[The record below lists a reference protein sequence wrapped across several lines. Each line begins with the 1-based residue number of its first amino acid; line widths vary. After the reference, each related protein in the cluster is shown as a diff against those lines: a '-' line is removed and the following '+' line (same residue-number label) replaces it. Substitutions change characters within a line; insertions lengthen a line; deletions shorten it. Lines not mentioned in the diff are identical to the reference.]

1 MENEPEATSS
11 GDERRF
17 HVLLVD
23 DNQDL
28 LDAVRFALFDD
39 YVIETANSAEDALER
54 IEQLTQRRLPDC
66 MVIDVKMPGLNGV
79 QLVRIL
85 RGDPATA
92 QIPLIILSAYV
103 QGEDVL
109 RGQLAGVDHY
119 LAKPFNLETLIEAI
133 QRATRMTPEERAQW
147 FEHNT
152 YWALCST
159 DQYVW
164 LYSERMNWWK
174 DQTPPGLEA
183 AVLRARQKIRDD
195 KPLGFDIDS
204 LIAAAKARPQ
214 SAQ

>member
-1 MENEPEATSS
+1 MEIEPESTSS

-39 YVIETANSAEDALER
+39 YVIETANSAEDALEL
-54 IEQLTQRRLPDC
+54 IEQLSQHRLPDC
-66 MVIDVKMPGLNGV
+66 MVIDVRMPGLNGV

-92 QIPLIILSAYV
+92 QIPLIILSAFV

-133 QRATRMTPEERAQW
+133 QRATRMTPEERLA
-147 FEHNT
+147 
-152 YWALCST
+152 
-159 DQYVW
+159 
-164 LYSERMNWWK
+164 R
-174 DQTPPGLEA
+174 
-183 AVLRARQKIRDD
+183 LRSFLDD
-195 KPLGFDIDS
+195 PYL
-204 LIAAAKARPQ
+204 P
-214 SAQ
+214 